1 MSEAIRDLV
10 QGVVDG
16 SLSDDELTDWLRGV
30 YDEGLA
36 EPEIIA
42 LTEAMRDSG
51 DVLEWSPDISELI
64 VDKHSTGGVGD
75 KVSLVLAPA
84 LAACGLRVPMISGR
98 GLGHTGGTLDKLES
112 IPGFRV
118 EISTDELRG
127 QVNRIGVAM
136 VGQSDALVPADCRM
150 YALRDVTGTVA
161 SIPLITSSIVSKK
174 AAEGLS
180 ALVLDVKFG
189 RAAFMVERERA
200 EELARSMVD
209 AANGM
214 GIHTTAVLT
223 SMEHPLGCAIGNSLE
238 VLESVESLCGSG
250 PEDLEELVCVQG
262 GILLHATGL
271 AEDAQ
276 TGAVMIHDSLQDG
289 SAFERF
295 RLMVEAQ
302 GGDASILDSDAS
314 LMRGLGLMDPNLNT
328 TELSVGESGWVEGID
343 AMAIARVCLGLGAG
357 RARLGDSVDRAV
369 GVILEAQIGDRLEE
383 GEPWM
388 VLYHRNEVDRATL
401 EGLLGSITLSDEEV
415 RPKSRIEKV
424 FECD

>member
-1 MSEAIRDLV
+1 MSKVIQDLV

-30 YDEGLA
+30 YDEGLT
-36 EPEIIA
+36 ESETIA

-51 DVLEWSPDISELI
+51 EILEWDSEISKLI

-84 LAACGLRVPMISGR
+84 LAACGLMVPMISGR

-112 IPGFRV
+112 IPGLRV
-118 EISTDELRG
+118 EMSSEGIRQ
-127 QVNRIGVAM
+127 QVESIGVAM
-136 VGQSDALVPADCRM
+136 VGQSDALVPADRRM

-161 SIPLITSSIVSKK
+161 SIPLITSSILSKK

-180 ALVLDVKFG
+180 AMVLDVKFG
-189 RAAFMVERERA
+189 RAAFMVEREQA
-200 EELARSMVD
+200 VELARSMVG

-214 GIHTTAVLT
+214 GIRTTAVLT
-223 SMEHPLGCAIGNSLE
+223 SMQHPLGCAIGNSLE
-238 VLESVESLCGSG
+238 IFESVETLCGSG

-262 GILLHATGL
+262 GLLLHATGL
-271 AEDAQ
+271 VEDPQ

-295 RLMVEAQ
+295 RLLVEAQ
-302 GGDASILDSDAS
+302 GGDVSIFDSDAS
-314 LMRGLGLMDPNLNT
+314 LMRGLGLMDSNLNT
-328 TELSVGESGWVEGID
+328 TELSVGTTGWVEDID
-343 AMAIARVCLGLGAG
+343 AMAIARVCSGLGAG

-369 GVILEAQIGDRLEE
+369 GAILEVQVGDYLEK
-383 GEPWM
+383 GEPWI
-388 VLYHRNEVDRATL
+388 VLYHRDEVDRGTI
-401 EGLLGSITLSDEEV
+401 EEMLGSITLSDEEV
-415 RPKSRIEKV
+415 EVGSRIEEM
-424 FECD
+424 FD

>member
-51 DVLEWSPDISELI
+51 DVLEWGPDISELI

-118 EISTDELRG
+118 EISTDKLRG

-214 GIHTTAVLT
+214 GIRTTAVLT

-238 VLESVESLCGSG
+238 VLESVETLCGSG

-295 RLMVEAQ
+295 RLMVKAQ

-357 RARLGDSVDRAV
+357 RIRLGDSVDRAV
-369 GVILEAQIGDRLEE
+369 GVILEAQVGDRLEE

-388 VLYHRNEVDRATL
+388 VLYHRNEVDRSTL
-401 EGLLGSITLSDEEV
+401 EGLLDSITLSNEEI
-415 RPKSRIEKV
+415 RPESRIAEV
-424 FECD
+424 FE

>member
-36 EPEIIA
+36 EPEIIV

-118 EISTDELRG
+118 EISTAELRG
-127 QVNRIGVAM
+127 QVDRIGVAM

-343 AMAIARVCLGLGAG
+343 AMAIARVCLELGAG

-369 GVILEAQIGDRLEE
+369 GVILEAQVGDRLEE

-388 VLYHRNEVDRATL
+388 VLYHRNEVDRSTL
-401 EGLLGSITLSDEEV
+401 EGLLDSITLSNEEI
-415 RPKSRIEKV
+415 RPESRIAEV
-424 FECD
+424 FE

>member
-1 MSEAIRDLV
+1 MSEAIQDLV

-16 SLSDDELTDWLRGV
+16 SLSDDELADWLRGV
-30 YDEGLA
+30 YDEGLT
-36 EPEIIA
+36 EPETIA

-51 DVLEWSPDISELI
+51 DILEWDSEISRLI

-84 LAACGLRVPMISGR
+84 LAACGLMVPMISGR

-112 IPGFRV
+112 IPGLRV
-118 EISTDELRG
+118 ELSSEDIQQ
-127 QVNRIGVAM
+127 QVESIGVAI
-136 VGQSDALVPADCRM
+136 VGQSDALVPADQRM
-150 YALRDVTGTVA
+150 YALRDVTETVA

-180 ALVLDVKFG
+180 AMVLDVKFG
-189 RAAFMVERERA
+189 RAAFMVEREQA
-200 EELARSMVD
+200 VELARSMVD

-214 GIHTTAVLT
+214 GIRTTAVLT
-223 SMEHPLGCAIGNSLE
+223 SMQHPLGCAIGNSLE
-238 VLESVESLCGSG
+238 VLESVETLCGNG

-262 GILLHATGL
+262 GLLLHATGL
-271 AEDAQ
+271 VEDPQ

-295 RLMVEAQ
+295 RLLVEAQ
-302 GGDASILDSDAS
+302 GGDVSIFDSDAS

-328 TELSVGESGWVEGID
+328 TELSVGATGWVEDID
-343 AMAIARVCLGLGAG
+343 AMAIARVCSGLGAE

-369 GVILEAQIGDRLEE
+369 GVILEVQVGDHLEK

-388 VLYHRNEVDRATL
+388 VLYHRDEVDRDTI

-415 RPKSRIEKV
+415 EVRSKIEEM
-424 FECD
+424 FD

>member
-36 EPEIIA
+36 EPEIIV

-118 EISTDELRG
+118 EISTAELRG

-214 GIHTTAVLT
+214 GIRTTAVLT

-238 VLESVESLCGSG
+238 VLESVETLCGSG

-328 TELSVGESGWVEGID
+328 TELSVGEAGWVEGID

-357 RARLGDSVDRAV
+357 RIRLGDSVDHAV
-369 GVILEAQIGDRLEE
+369 GVILEAQVGDRLEE

-388 VLYHRNEVDRATL
+388 VLYHRNEVDRSTL
-401 EGLLGSITLSDEEV
+401 EGLLDSITLSNEEI
-415 RPKSRIEKV
+415 RPESRIAEV
-424 FECD
+424 FE

>member
-1 MSEAIRDLV
+1 
-10 QGVVDG
+10 
-16 SLSDDELTDWLRGV
+16 
-30 YDEGLA
+30 
-36 EPEIIA
+36 
-42 LTEAMRDSG
+42 
-51 DVLEWSPDISELI
+51 
-64 VDKHSTGGVGD
+64 
-75 KVSLVLAPA
+75 
-84 LAACGLRVPMISGR
+84 
-98 GLGHTGGTLDKLES
+98 
-112 IPGFRV
+112 
-118 EISTDELRG
+118 
-127 QVNRIGVAM
+127 
-136 VGQSDALVPADCRM
+136 
-150 YALRDVTGTVA
+150 
-161 SIPLITSSIVSKK
+161 
-174 AAEGLS
+174 
-180 ALVLDVKFG
+180 
-189 RAAFMVERERA
+189 
-200 EELARSMVD
+200 LARSMVD

-214 GIHTTAVLT
+214 GIRTTAVLT

-369 GVILEAQIGDRLEE
+369 GVILEAQVGDRLEE

-388 VLYHRNEVDRATL
+388 VLYHRNEVDRSTL
-401 EGLLGSITLSDEEV
+401 EGLLDSITLSNEEI
-415 RPKSRIEKV
+415 RPESRIAEV
-424 FECD
+424 FE

>member
-1 MSEAIRDLV
+1 MSEEIRELV

-30 YDEGLA
+30 YDEGLT
-36 EPEIIA
+36 EPETIA
-42 LTEAMRDSG
+42 LTKGMRDSG
-51 DVLEWSPDISELI
+51 DVLEWGSEISGLI

-84 LAACGLRVPMISGR
+84 LAACGLLVPMISGR

-112 IPGFRV
+112 IPRLKVKMDAEGIRQQV
-118 EISTDELRG
+118 ES
-127 QVNRIGVAM
+127 IGVAM
-136 VGQSDALVPADCRM
+136 VGQSDALVPADRRM

-200 EELARSMVD
+200 VELARSMVN
-209 AANGM
+209 AAKGM

-223 SMEHPLGCAIGNSLE
+223 SMDYPVGCAIGNSLE
-238 VLESVESLCGSG
+238 VLESVETLCGSG
-250 PEDLEELVCVQG
+250 PDDLEELVCVQG
-262 GILLHATGL
+262 GLLLHATGM

-295 RLMVEAQ
+295 REMVKAQ
-302 GGDASILDSDAS
+302 GGDTSIFDSDAT
-314 LMRGLGLMDPNLNT
+314 LMRGLGLMDPGLNT
-328 TELSVGESGWVEGID
+328 TELSVGNTGWVEDID

-357 RARLGDSVDRAV
+357 RARLGDSVDHPV
-369 GVILEAQIGDRLEE
+369 GAILEVQVGDHLEE

-388 VLYHRNEVDRATL
+388 ILYHRDEVDRTTI
-401 EGLLGSITLSDEEV
+401 EGLLESITLSDEEV
-415 RPKSRIEKV
+415 MPESRIEEV
-424 FECD
+424 FD

>member
-36 EPEIIA
+36 EPEIIT

-51 DVLEWSPDISELI
+51 DVLEWGPDISELI

-214 GIHTTAVLT
+214 GIRTTAVLT

-238 VLESVESLCGSG
+238 VLESVETLCGSG

-262 GILLHATGL
+262 GILLHATDL

-328 TELSVGESGWVEGID
+328 TELSVGEAGWVEGID

-357 RARLGDSVDRAV
+357 RIRLDDSVDRAV
-369 GVILEAQIGDRLEE
+369 GVILEAQVGDRLEE

-388 VLYHRNEVDRATL
+388 VLYHRNEVERSAL
-401 EGLLGSITLSDEEV
+401 EGLLDSITLSDKEI
-415 RPKSRIEKV
+415 RPESRIAEV
-424 FECD
+424 FE

>member
-1 MSEAIRDLV
+1 MSKVIQDLV

-30 YDEGLA
+30 YDEGLT
-36 EPEIIA
+36 ESETIA

-51 DVLEWSPDISELI
+51 EILEWDSEISKLI

-84 LAACGLRVPMISGR
+84 LAACGLMVPMISGR

-112 IPGFRV
+112 IPGLRV
-118 EISTDELRG
+118 EMSSEGIRQ
-127 QVNRIGVAM
+127 QVESIGVAM
-136 VGQSDALVPADCRM
+136 VGQSDALVPADRRM

-161 SIPLITSSIVSKK
+161 SIPLITSSILSKK

-180 ALVLDVKFG
+180 AMVLDVKFG
-189 RAAFMVERERA
+189 RAAFMVEREQA
-200 EELARSMVD
+200 VELARSMVG

-214 GIHTTAVLT
+214 GIRTTAVLT
-223 SMEHPLGCAIGNSLE
+223 SMQHPLGCAIGNSLE
-238 VLESVESLCGSG
+238 IFESVETLCGSG

-262 GILLHATGL
+262 GLLLHATGL
-271 AEDAQ
+271 VEDPQ

-295 RLMVEAQ
+295 RRLVEAQ
-302 GGDASILDSDAS
+302 GGDVSIFDSDAS
-314 LMRGLGLMDPNLNT
+314 LMRGLGLMDSNLNT
-328 TELSVGESGWVEGID
+328 TELSVGTTGWVEDID
-343 AMAIARVCLGLGAG
+343 AMAIARVCSGLGAG

-369 GVILEAQIGDRLEE
+369 GAILEVQVGDYLEK

-388 VLYHRNEVDRATL
+388 VLYHRDEVDRGTI
-401 EGLLGSITLSDEEV
+401 EEMLGSITLSDEEV
-415 RPKSRIEKV
+415 EVGSRIEEM
-424 FECD
+424 FD

>member
-51 DVLEWSPDISELI
+51 DVLEWGPDISELI

-98 GLGHTGGTLDKLES
+98 GLGHTGGTLDKLER

-118 EISTDELRG
+118 EISTDKLRG

-214 GIHTTAVLT
+214 GIRTTAVLT

-238 VLESVESLCGSG
+238 VLESVETLCGSG

-262 GILLHATGL
+262 GILLHATSL

-295 RLMVEAQ
+295 RLMVKAQ

-357 RARLGDSVDRAV
+357 RIRLGDSVDRAV
-369 GVILEAQIGDRLEE
+369 GVILEAQVGDRLEE

-388 VLYHRNEVDRATL
+388 VLYHRNEVDRSTL
-401 EGLLGSITLSDEEV
+401 EGLLDSITLSNEEI
-415 RPKSRIEKV
+415 RPESRIAEV
-424 FECD
+424 FE

>member
-51 DVLEWSPDISELI
+51 DVLEWGPDISELI

-118 EISTDELRG
+118 EISTDKLRG
-127 QVNRIGVAM
+127 QVNTIGVAM
-136 VGQSDALVPADCRM
+136 VGQSDSLVPADCRM

-189 RAAFMVERERA
+189 RAAFIVERERA

-214 GIHTTAVLT
+214 GIRTTAVLT

-238 VLESVESLCGSG
+238 VLESVETLCGSG

-262 GILLHATGL
+262 GILLHATNL

-295 RLMVEAQ
+295 RLMVKAQ

-357 RARLGDSVDRAV
+357 RIRLGDSVDRAV
-369 GVILEAQIGDRLEE
+369 GVILEAQVGDRLEE

-388 VLYHRNEVDRATL
+388 VLYHRNEVDRSTL
-401 EGLLGSITLSDEEV
+401 EGLLDSITLSNEEI
-415 RPKSRIEKV
+415 RPESRIAEV
-424 FECD
+424 FE

>member
-118 EISTDELRG
+118 EISTAELRG

-328 TELSVGESGWVEGID
+328 TELSVGEAGWVEGID

-357 RARLGDSVDRAV
+357 RIRLDDSVDHAV
-369 GVILEAQIGDRLEE
+369 GVILEAQVGDRLEE

-388 VLYHRNEVDRATL
+388 VLYHRNEVDRGTL
-401 EGLLGSITLSDEEV
+401 EGLLDSITLSDEEI
-415 RPKSRIEKV
+415 RPESRIAEV
-424 FECD
+424 FE

>member
-16 SLSDDELTDWLRGV
+16 SLSDDELTDWLRRV

-214 GIHTTAVLT
+214 GIRTTAVLT

-238 VLESVESLCGSG
+238 VLESVETLCGSG

-328 TELSVGESGWVEGID
+328 TELSVGESGWVEDID

-357 RARLGDSVDRAV
+357 RIRLGDSVDRAV
-369 GVILEAQIGDRLEE
+369 GVILEAQVGDRLEE

-388 VLYHRNEVDRATL
+388 VLYHRNEVDRSTL
-401 EGLLGSITLSDEEV
+401 EGLLDSITLSNEEI
-415 RPKSRIEKV
+415 RPESRIAEV
-424 FECD
+424 FE

>member
-51 DVLEWSPDISELI
+51 DVLEWGPDISELI

-214 GIHTTAVLT
+214 GIRTTAVLT

-238 VLESVESLCGSG
+238 VLESVETLCGSG

-343 AMAIARVCLGLGAG
+343 AMAIARVCLGVGAG
-357 RARLGDSVDRAV
+357 RIRLGASVDRAV
-369 GVILEAQIGDRLEE
+369 GVILEAQVGDRLEE

-388 VLYHRNEVDRATL
+388 VLYHRNEVDRGTL
-401 EGLLGSITLSDEEV
+401 EGLLDSITLSNEEI
-415 RPKSRIEKV
+415 RPESRIAEV
-424 FECD
+424 FE

>member
-16 SLSDDELTDWLRGV
+16 SLSDDELTDWLRRV

-51 DVLEWSPDISELI
+51 DVLEWGPDISELI

-214 GIHTTAVLT
+214 GIRTTAVLT

-238 VLESVESLCGSG
+238 VLESVETLCGSG

-262 GILLHATGL
+262 GILLHATDL

-328 TELSVGESGWVEGID
+328 TELSVGEAGWVEGID

-357 RARLGDSVDRAV
+357 RIRLGDSVDRAV
-369 GVILEAQIGDRLEE
+369 GVILEAQVGDRLEE

-388 VLYHRNEVDRATL
+388 VLYHRNEVDRSTL
-401 EGLLGSITLSDEEV
+401 EGLLDSITLSNEEI
-415 RPKSRIEKV
+415 RPESRIAEV
-424 FECD
+424 FE